1 MRRPLD
7 LLRLGSD
14 PVVKLRI
21 LRRWNIV
28 SYRLLLFS
36 TRIGFS
42 QTVNEHVIILL
53 INTSLVY
60 ASN

>member
-28 SYRLLLFS
+28 SYCLLLFS